1 MTVTRYNEQG
11 EEAPDGVVV
20 FYSDYLGEKQRADAA
35 ESELEAVRGELR
47 NERLLKRLDKVRAEQ
62 AEERLEAVR
71 KRTIEAEKDAERY
84 RWLKTRMGHYDL
96 DESIT
101 SARSAPTISWRVR
114 RWYHDSTDFSSN
126 TIDAAIDRS
135 LPLTGSGE

>member
-84 RWLKTRMGHYDL
+84 RWLEKNWFRAADLVHKTLMETPSRNMRALAD
-96 DESIT
+96 
-101 SARSAPTISWRVR
+101 AVR
-114 RWYHDSTDFSSN
+114 
-126 TIDAAIDRS
+126 AAIDKAPS
-135 LPLTGSGE
+135 